1 VRKIPSFWT
10 GIVFKF
16 YMVYLHKNRTFFMI
30 LKRVNISLLIK
41 LREIIQ
47 NFWSM
52 IKLTNILPILCE
64 IDAILKLAQ
73 ILLQKTCVTTD
84 VLR

>member
-1 VRKIPSFWT
+1 
-10 GIVFKF
+10 
-16 YMVYLHKNRTFFMI
+16 MI

>member
-1 VRKIPSFWT
+1 
-10 GIVFKF
+10 
-16 YMVYLHKNRTFFMI
+16 MI

-41 LREIIQ
+41 LRETIQ

-64 IDAILKLAQ
+64 IDVITKLAQ
-73 ILLQKTCVTTD
+73 ILLQKTCVITD